1 MSRPAEV
8 TTVSRRAATAALT
21 TGLMTIL
28 YRPWSTWAQA
38 RPIPGFSFL
47 VVSDTHLGYQNQDS
61 AAKQWAKTAQEIDA
75 TAGDFVL
82 HLGDIVDGGREAQYA
97 IYKEIRN
104 SIKKPV
110 YEIPGNHDPQELF
123 EKHIRKPV
131 ELAFDHKGVRFLLI
145 NNSRTDS
152 HDGFVNAKQL
162 GWLGE
167 QCADAAKKDLFL
179 ILCAHVPVHENKSPD
194 RGWYVK
200 PKDGQTELYKLLGR
214 HKDRVLA
221 LFHGHFHNGVRGWD
235 DHAPLQEVIFPSA
248 LYNQDRKLADQK
260 APGFYLAEMRPG
272 IVQVT
277 IEKGQMKLQYKPV
290 GVAEAAEKTC
300 PLPQLKS

>member
-1 MSRPAEV
+1 MSKPLQ
-8 TTVSRRAATAALT
+8 TPIISRRAATAALT
-21 TGLMTIL
+21 AGLVTIL
-28 YRPWSTWAQA
+28 PRPWNAWAQA
-38 RPIPGFSFL
+38 KPLPDFSFV
-47 VVSDTHLGYQNQDS
+47 VVSDTHLGRQDQEA
-61 AAKQWAKTAQEIDA
+61 AAKQWAKTAQEIDT

-82 HLGDIVDGGREAQYA
+82 HLGDIVDGGREAQYPA
-97 IYKEIRN
+97 YKEIRK
-104 SIKKPV
+104 SIRKPIH
-110 YEIPGNHDPQELF
+110 EIPGNHDPQELF

-131 ELAFDHKGVRFLLI
+131 DLSFDHKGVRFLLL

-152 HDGFVNAKQL
+152 HDGFITGKQL
-162 GWLGE
+162 GWLGD
-167 QCADAAKKDLFL
+167 QCADAAKMGLFL
-179 ILCAHVPVHENKSPD
+179 VVCAHVPVHENKSPD

-200 PKDGQTELYKLLGR
+200 PKDGQTELYKLVDR

-221 LFHGHFHNGVRGWD
+221 LLHGHFHNGIRGWD

-272 IVQVT
+272 FVQLK
-277 IEKGQMKLQYKPV
+277 IEKGQMKLRYQPV
-290 GVAEAAEKTC
+290 GAAEGAEKIC